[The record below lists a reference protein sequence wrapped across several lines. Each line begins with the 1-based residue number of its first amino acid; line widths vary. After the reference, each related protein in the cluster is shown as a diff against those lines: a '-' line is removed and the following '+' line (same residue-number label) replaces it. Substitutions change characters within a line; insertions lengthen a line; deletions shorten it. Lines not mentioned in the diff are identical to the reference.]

1 MFTILMRGCYVTDH
15 SWNDP
20 LDSEVACSKDSL
32 LSIIYYLLLL
42 LSYYL
47 ITQSLLVGL
56 ELKIMVFVKVGKWGN
71 IWKSLKWGW
80 D

>member
-20 LDSEVACSKDSL
+20 LDSEVACSKDS
-32 LSIIYYLLLL
+32 
-42 LSYYL
+42 SYSSVSTGW
-47 ITQSLLVGL
+47 IG
-56 ELKIMVFVKVGKWGN
+56 MVFVEVGKWGN